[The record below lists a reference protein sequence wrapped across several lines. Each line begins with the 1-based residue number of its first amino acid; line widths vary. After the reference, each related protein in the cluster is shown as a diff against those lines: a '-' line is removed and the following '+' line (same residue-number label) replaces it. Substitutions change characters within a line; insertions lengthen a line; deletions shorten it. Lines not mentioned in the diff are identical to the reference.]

1 MLSSNG
7 LGSVYIVGMQFFGL
21 FWSSPPSC
29 TSFVR
34 FSATP
39 LKYDARSQV
48 PLYALMLKEAIS
60 PGFFFKRWLKNSSEK
75 KTQGSMKTE
84 GNFGAK
90 LNGPEVL
97 TQYLL

>member
-7 LGSVYIVGMQFFGL
+7 LGSVYIVRTQFFGL
-21 FWSSPPSC
+21 FWPSPPSC
-29 TSFVR
+29 TYFVR

-48 PLYALMLKEAIS
+48 PLYALMLKEAFS
-60 PGFFFKRWLKNSSEK
+60 PVFFLDAGSKTQVK
-75 KTQGSMKTE
+75 KTQGSMKTQ

-97 TQYLL
+97 TQDLV